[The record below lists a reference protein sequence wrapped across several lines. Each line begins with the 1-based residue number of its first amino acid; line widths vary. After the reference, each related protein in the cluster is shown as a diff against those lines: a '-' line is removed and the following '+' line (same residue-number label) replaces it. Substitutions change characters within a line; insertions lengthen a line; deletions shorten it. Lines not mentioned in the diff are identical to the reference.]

1 MARPCSVFTAA
12 IGGSAIA
19 APVTN
24 NDSRQ
29 TAKICSSSASRL
41 LLQRTHIIEQ
51 QKMAIERI
59 ETSAMAGAT
68 IGSAAFFRKQPILE
82 QRSVANILLST
93 GIFSGLCQ

>member
-68 IGSAAFFRKQPILE
+68 IGSAAFRKQPILE

>member
-68 IGSAAFFRKQPILE
+68 IGSAAFRKQPILA

>member
-1 MARPCSVFTAA
+1 MFTAA

-68 IGSAAFFRKQPILE
+68 IGSAAFRKQPILE